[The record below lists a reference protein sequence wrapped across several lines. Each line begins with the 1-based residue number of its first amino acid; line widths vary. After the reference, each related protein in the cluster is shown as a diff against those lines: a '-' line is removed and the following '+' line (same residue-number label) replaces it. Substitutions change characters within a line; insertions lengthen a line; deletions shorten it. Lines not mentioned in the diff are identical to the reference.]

1 MQKAFT
7 VFMIAILC
15 LNLNAQNSGMN
26 ALTTATRF
34 DKGDIN
40 RIDLPPSER
49 AHSGNSGSSSP
60 GSGAG
65 AVNLPAC
72 AMREI

>member
-26 ALTTATRF
+26 ALTIATPP
-34 DKGDIN
+34 DKADFN
-40 RIDLPPSER
+40 RVNLPSSER
-49 AHSGNSGSSSP
+49 AHSGNSDSSS
-60 GSGAG
+60 SATGAG